1 MTVMKKLKLKLQ
13 GLQKKKGAVAEDEV
27 GLLGMYS
34 VLSVCKLCCKS
45 KIIDSERLK
54 CTNGM
59 ENFFYVICVEAL
71 GSCSVACHN
80 LKSLGKRNFYCV
92 CSKKCT
98 KALNFEDR
106 TVSTLRIKWL
116 F

>member
-59 ENFFYVICVEAL
+59 I
-71 GSCSVACHN
+71 
-80 LKSLGKRNFYCV
+80 LKG
-92 CSKKCT
+92 
-98 KALNFEDR
+98 
-106 TVSTLRIKWL
+106 
-116 F
+116 